1 MKNKNGMLVVFSGP
15 SGAGKGTI
23 LAEYLRRGT
32 EAVCSVSAT
41 TRKPRPGEIDGV
53 HYHFVTKEA
62 FEEMIQKGEVIEYT
76 CYNGNYYGSPAAPIR
91 KLLSQGK
98 DVILEIEVKGA
109 KQVRVRL
116 PVALSIFVM
125 PPSFEE
131 LSRRLHRRATDSEEV
146 IQGRLQKAREEYREI
161 QYYDYL
167 VVNDKVSDAAGE
179 IIAILTAEGCR
190 TKNRMNLVEGV

>member
-62 FEEMIQKGEVIEYT
+62 FEEMID
-76 CYNGNYYGSPAAPIR
+76 
-91 KLLSQGK
+91 LQGK
-98 DVILEIEVKGA
+98 TQSHTGFIRDFFRIHSQRILRQTIDNPHRVIRF
-109 KQVRVRL
+109 QCDMHDL
-116 PVALSIFVM
+116 P
-125 PPSFEE
+125 P
-131 LSRRLHRRATDSEEV
+131 
-146 IQGRLQKAREEYREI
+146 
-161 QYYDYL
+161 
-167 VVNDKVSDAAGE
+167 
-179 IIAILTAEGCR
+179 
-190 TKNRMNLVEGV
+190 